1 MVFKPCNQGGFAV
14 TVCTQNTFEFPVANR
29 RRVQASFTGGD
40 VSSDGGLVLLRQTDR
55 RLKLTTTLA
64 KRLGDPRD
72 PTKVI
77 HPLVTLLRQRIYGL
91 CQGYEDLNDHDRLR
105 TDVALQT
112 AVEQDADLASA
123 STLCRWENGADRQ
136 AAWLVHQWWIEAFI
150 ASHATAPTELVLDL
164 DATDDPLHGKQEGAF
179 FHGYYGHY
187 CFLPLYVFCGERLL
201 VAYLRPSNIAAAR
214 HAWAITALLV
224 KRLRQAWPTV
234 KIIVRGDGGFCR
246 WRLLRWCDKHDVH
259 YIVGLAKNDRLLA
272 LAQPLIEQA
281 ATQHEQTQQKQRVF
295 GVIEYAAHTWDRARR
310 VIVKA
315 EHTDQGRN
323 PRFVVTN
330 LTSAAQALY
339 DEVYCARGEM
349 ENRIKEQQLGLFADR
364 TSCHGWWANQWRL
377 LLSGLAY
384 TLMETLRRI
393 GLAGTELARAQCSTI
408 RLKLL
413 KIGAV
418 LVRNTRRVRFLL
430 ASSYPHQELFATV
443 VGRLASG

>member
-1 MVFKPCNQGGFAV
+1 MVFKPFNQGGFAV
-14 TVCTQNTFEFPVANR
+14 PVCTQNTFEFPVANR

-40 VSSDGGLVLLRQTDR
+40 VSSDGGLVLLRQADR
-55 RLKLTTTLA
+55 RRKLTTTLA
-64 KRLGDPRD
+64 KRLGDPRG
-72 PTKVI
+72 PTKVV

-91 CQGYEDLNDHDRLR
+91 CQGYEDLHDHDRLR

-112 AVEQDADLASA
+112 AVEQDTDLASA

-136 AAWLVHQWWIEAFI
+136 AAWLVHQWWIGQFI
-150 ASHATAPTELVLDL
+150 ASYATPPAELVLDL

-187 CFLPLYVFCGERLL
+187 CFLPLDVFCGERLL
-201 VAYLRPSNIAAAR
+201 VAYLRPSNIDAAR

-234 KIIVRGDGGFCR
+234 QIIVRGDSGFCR
-246 WRLLRWCDKHDVH
+246 WRFLRWCDKHKVH
-259 YIVGLAKNDRLLA
+259 YIVGLAKNERLLA

-281 ATQHEQTQQKQRVF
+281 ATQHETTQQKQRAF

-330 LTSAAQALY
+330 LTGDAQALY
-339 DEVYCARGEM
+339 DELYCARGEM

-393 GLAGTELARAQCSTI
+393 GLAGTELARAQCGTI
-408 RLKLL
+408 RVKLL

-418 LVRNTRRVRFLL
+418 LVRNTGRVRFLL
-430 ASSYPHQELFATV
+430 ASSYPHQELFAVV

>member
-1 MVFKPCNQGGFAV
+1 M
-14 TVCTQNTFEFPVANR
+14 TVCTQSTFEFPVANR

-40 VSSDGGLVLLRQTDR
+40 VSSDGGLVLLRQADR
-55 RLKLTTTLA
+55 RLKLTATLA
-64 KRLGDPRD
+64 KRLADPRD
-72 PTKVI
+72 PTKVT

-112 AVEQDADLASA
+112 AVEQDTDLASA
-123 STLCRWENGADRQ
+123 STLCRWENGADRR
-136 AAWLVHQWWIEAFI
+136 AAWLVHQWWVEQFI
-150 ASHATAPTELVLDL
+150 ASHATPPAELVLDL

-201 VAYLRPSNIAAAR
+201 VAYLRPSNIDAAR

-246 WRLLRWCDKHDVH
+246 WRFLRWCDKHDVH
-259 YIVGLAKNDRLLA
+259 YIVGLAKNERLLA
-272 LAQPLIEQA
+272 LAQPLLEQA

-295 GVIEYAAHTWDRARR
+295 GAIQYAAHTWDRARR

-330 LTSAAQALY
+330 LTGDAQALY
-339 DEVYCARGEM
+339 DELYCARGEM

>member
-1 MVFKPCNQGGFAV
+1 V
-14 TVCTQNTFEFPVANR
+14 TVCTQSAFEFPVANR
-29 RRVQASFTGGD
+29 RCVQASFTGGD
-40 VSSDGGLVLLRQTDR
+40 VSSDGGLVLLRQVDR
-55 RLKLTTTLA
+55 RLQLTATLA
-64 KRLGDPRD
+64 KRLPDPRD
-72 PTKVI
+72 PAKVT

-112 AVEQDADLASA
+112 AVEQDDDLASA
-123 STLCRWENGADRQ
+123 STLCRWENGADRH
-136 AAWLVHQWWIEAFI
+136 AAGLVHQWWLEQFI
-150 ASHATAPTELVLDL
+150 ASHATPPAELVLDL
-164 DATDDPLHGKQEGAF
+164 DATADPLHGKQEGAF
-179 FHGYYGHY
+179 FHGYYGQY

-201 VAYLRPSNIAAAR
+201 VAYLRPSNIDVAR
-214 HAWAITALLV
+214 HAWAIVALLV

-234 KIIVRGDGGFCR
+234 KIIVRGDSGFCR
-246 WRLLRWCDKHDVH
+246 WRLLRWCDRHDVH
-259 YIVGLAKNDRLLA
+259 DLVGLAKNERLLA

-281 ATQHEQTQQKQRVF
+281 ARQHQQTQQKQRLF
-295 GVIEYAAHTWDRARR
+295 GTVEYAAHTWERARR

-330 LTSAAQALY
+330 LSGDAQTLY
-339 DEVYCARGEM
+339 DAGYCARGEM

-377 LLSGLAY
+377 LLSSLAY
-384 TLMETLRRI
+384 TLIETLRRI
-393 GLAGTELARAQCSTI
+393 GLVGTELARAQCGTI

-430 ASSYPHQELFATV
+430 ARSYPHQELFATV
-443 VGRLASG
+443 AMRLASG

>member
-1 MVFKPCNQGGFAV
+1 M
-14 TVCTQNTFEFPVANR
+14 TVCTQTSFEFPVTNR

-40 VSSDGGLVLLRQTDR
+40 VSSDGGLVLLRQVDR
-55 RLKLTTTLA
+55 RLQLTATLA
-64 KRLGDPRD
+64 KRLPDPRD
-72 PTKVI
+72 TTKVI

-112 AVEQDADLASA
+112 AVEQDDDLASA
-123 STLCRWENGADRQ
+123 STLCRWENGADRH
-136 AAWLVHQWWIEAFI
+136 AAWQVHQWWVEQFI
-150 ASHATAPTELVLDL
+150 ASHATPPTELVLDL

-179 FHGYYGHY
+179 FHGYYGQY

-201 VAYLRPSNIAAAR
+201 VAYLRPSNIDVAR
-214 HAWAITALLV
+214 HAWAIVALLV

-234 KIIVRGDGGFCR
+234 KIVVRGDSGFCR
-246 WRLLRWCDKHDVH
+246 WRLLRWCDRDDVH

-272 LAQPLIEQA
+272 LAQSLIAQA
-281 ATQHEQTQQKQRVF
+281 ATQHAQTQQKQRVF
-295 GVIEYAAHTWDRARR
+295 GAIAYAAHTWDRARR

-330 LTSAAQALY
+330 LTGDAQTLY
-339 DEVYCARGEM
+339 DELYCARGEM

-377 LLSGLAY
+377 LLSSLAY
-384 TLMETLRRI
+384 SLMEALRRI
-393 GLAGTELARAQCSTI
+393 GLAGTELARAQCGTI

-430 ASSYPHQELFATV
+430 AASYPHQELFATV
-443 VGRLASG
+443 VARLASG

>member
-1 MVFKPCNQGGFAV
+1 M
-14 TVCTQNTFEFPVANR
+14 TVCTQSTFEFPVANR

-40 VSSDGGLVLLRQTDR
+40 VSSDGGLLLLRQVDR
-55 RLKLTTTLA
+55 RLQMTATLA
-64 KRLGDPRD
+64 KRLPDPRD
-72 PTKVI
+72 PSKIT
-77 HPLVTLLRQRIYGL
+77 HPLVTFLRQRVLGL

-112 AVEQDADLASA
+112 AVEQDRDLASA
-123 STLCRWENGADRQ
+123 STLCRWENAANSQ
-136 AAWLVHQWWIEAFI
+136 AAWIVHQWWLEAFI
-150 ASHATAPTELVLDL
+150 ASHATAPPELVLDL

-179 FHGYYGHY
+179 FHGYYGQY

-201 VAYLRPSNIAAAR
+201 VAYLRPSNIGAAH
-214 HAWAITALLV
+214 HAWAIVALLV

-234 KIIVRGDGGFCR
+234 KLIVRGDSGFCR
-246 WRLLRWCDKHDVH
+246 WRMLRWCDQHEVH
-259 YIVGLAKNDRLLA
+259 YLIGLAKNARLLA
-272 LAQPLIEQA
+272 LAQPLIETA
-281 ATQHEQTQQKQRVF
+281 AIQYEQTKQKQRLF
-295 GVIEYAAHTWDRARR
+295 GEVDYAAHTWDRTRR

-330 LTSAAQALY
+330 LTGEAAALY
-339 DEVYCARGEM
+339 DQMYCARGEM
-349 ENRIKEQQLGLFADR
+349 ENRIKEQQMGLFADR
-364 TSCHGWWANQWRL
+364 TSCHDWWANQWRL

-384 TLMETLRRI
+384 TLLEALRRL
-393 GLAGTELARAQCSTI
+393 GLAGTELARAQCGTI

-430 ASSYPHQELFATV
+430 AASYPYQELFATV
-443 VGRLASG
+443 AGRFASG

>member
-1 MVFKPCNQGGFAV
+1 M
-14 TVCTQNTFEFPVANR
+14 TVCTQTSYEFPVANR

-40 VSSDGGLVLLRQTDR
+40 VSSDGGLVLLRQVDR
-55 RLKLTTTLA
+55 RLQLSATLA
-64 KRLGDPRD
+64 KRLPDPRD
-72 PTKVI
+72 PTKVV
-77 HPLVTLLRQRIYGL
+77 HPLVTLLRQRLYGL

-105 TDVALQT
+105 TDVGLQT
-112 AVEQDADLASA
+112 AVEQDEDLASA
-123 STLCRWENGADRQ
+123 STLCRWENGADRR
-136 AAWLVHQWWIEAFI
+136 AAWLVHQWWVEQFI
-150 ASHATAPTELVLDL
+150 ASYAAPPAELVLDL

-179 FHGYYGHY
+179 FHGYYRQY

-201 VAYLRPSNIAAAR
+201 VAYLRPSNIDVAR
-214 HAWAITALLV
+214 HAWAIVALLV

-234 KIIVRGDGGFCR
+234 KLVVRGDSGFCR
-246 WRLLRWCDKHDVH
+246 WRLLRWCDRHSVH
-259 YIVGLAKNDRLLA
+259 YIVGLAKNERLLA

-281 ATQHEQTQQKQRVF
+281 AMQHAQTQQKQRIF
-295 GVIEYAAHTWDRARR
+295 GTVKYAAHTWDRARR

-330 LTSAAQALY
+330 LSGDAQALY
-339 DEVYCARGEM
+339 DAVYCARGEM

-393 GLAGTELARAQCSTI
+393 GLVGTELARAQCATI

-430 ASSYPHQELFATV
+430 ARSYPHQELFATV
-443 VGRLASG
+443 VARLASG

>member
-1 MVFKPCNQGGFAV
+1 V
-14 TVCTQNTFEFPVANR
+14 TVCTQTSFEFPVTNR

-40 VSSDGGLVLLRQTDR
+40 VSSDGGLVLLRQVDR
-55 RLKLTTTLA
+55 RLQLTATLA
-64 KRLGDPRD
+64 KRLPDPRD

-112 AVEQDADLASA
+112 AVEQDDDLASA
-123 STLCRWENGADRQ
+123 STLCRWENGADRH
-136 AAWLVHQWWIEAFI
+136 AAWQVHQWWVEQFI
-150 ASHATAPTELVLDL
+150 ASHTTPPAELVLDM

-179 FHGYYGHY
+179 FHGYYGQY

-201 VAYLRPSNIAAAR
+201 VAYLRPSNIDVAR
-214 HAWAITALLV
+214 HAWAIVALLV

-234 KIIVRGDGGFCR
+234 KIVVRGDSGFCR
-246 WRLLRWCDKHDVH
+246 WRLLRWCDRHDVH

-272 LAQPLIEQA
+272 LAQPLIAQA
-281 ATQHEQTQQKQRVF
+281 ATQHAQTQQKQRVF
-295 GVIEYAAHTWDRARR
+295 GEVEYAAYTWDQARR

-330 LTSAAQALY
+330 LTGDAQTLY
-339 DEVYCARGEM
+339 DELYCARGEM

-384 TLMETLRRI
+384 SLMEALRRI
-393 GLAGTELARAQCSTI
+393 GLAGTELARAQCVTI

-430 ASSYPHQELFATV
+430 AASYPHRELFATV
-443 VGRLASG
+443 VARLASG

>member
-1 MVFKPCNQGGFAV
+1 M
-14 TVCTQNTFEFPVANR
+14 
-29 RRVQASFTGGD
+29 
-40 VSSDGGLVLLRQTDR
+40 
-55 RLKLTTTLA
+55 A

-72 PTKVI
+72 PAKVV

-112 AVEQDADLASA
+112 AVEQDTDLASA
-123 STLCRWENGADRQ
+123 STLCRWENGADRR
-136 AAWLVHQWWIEAFI
+136 AAWLVHQWWVEQFI
-150 ASHATAPTELVLDL
+150 ASHATPPAELVLDL

-187 CFLPLYVFCGERLL
+187 CFLPLYMFCGERLL
-201 VAYLRPSNIAAAR
+201 VAYLRPSNIDASR

-246 WRLLRWCDKHDVH
+246 WRFLRWCDQHEVH

-281 ATQHEQTQQKQRVF
+281 ATQHEQTQEKQRVF
-295 GVIEYAAHTWDRARR
+295 GSIQYAAQTWDRARR

-330 LTSAAQALY
+330 LTGDAQTLY
-339 DEVYCARGEM
+339 DDVYCARGEM

-384 TLMETLRRI
+384 TLLEALRRI
-393 GLAGTELARAQCSTI
+393 GLAGTELAHAQCSTI

-430 ASSYPHQELFATV
+430 AASYPYRELFAMV
-443 VGRLASG
+443 VGRMASG

>member
-1 MVFKPCNQGGFAV
+1 M
-14 TVCTQNTFEFPVANR
+14 TVCTQTSFEFPATNR

-40 VSSDGGLVLLRQTDR
+40 VSSDGGLLLVRQADR
-55 RLKLTTTLA
+55 RLELTATLA
-64 KRLGDPRD
+64 KRLADPRD
-72 PTKVI
+72 PSKLT

-123 STLCRWENGADRQ
+123 STLCRWENEASRQ
-136 AAWLVHQWWIEAFI
+136 AAWTVHAWWLEQFI
-150 ASHATAPTELVLDL
+150 ASHATPPAELVLDL
-164 DATDDPLHGKQEGAF
+164 DATNDPLHGQQEGAF
-179 FHGYYGHY
+179 FHGYYAQY

-201 VAYLRPSNIAAAR
+201 VAYLRPSNIDVAR
-214 HAWAITALLV
+214 HAWAVVALLV

-234 KIIVRGDGGFCR
+234 RIIVRGDSGFCR
-246 WRLLRWCDKHDVH
+246 WRMLRWCDRHEVN
-259 YIVGLAKNDRLLA
+259 YIIGLAKNERLLA
-272 LAQPLIEQA
+272 AAQPLIEQA
-281 ATQHEQTQQKQRVF
+281 ATQYEQTGQKQRLF
-295 GVIEYAAHTWDRARR
+295 GAVAYAAHTWERARR

-315 EHTDQGRN
+315 EHTDKGRN

-330 LTSAAQALY
+330 LSGEAQPLY
-339 DEVYCARGEM
+339 DALYCARGDM

-384 TLMETLRRI
+384 TLLEALRRL
-393 GLAGTELARAQCSTI
+393 GLAGTELARAQCGTI

-430 ASSYPHQELFATV
+430 AASYPHQALFATV
-443 VGRLASG
+443 VARLASG